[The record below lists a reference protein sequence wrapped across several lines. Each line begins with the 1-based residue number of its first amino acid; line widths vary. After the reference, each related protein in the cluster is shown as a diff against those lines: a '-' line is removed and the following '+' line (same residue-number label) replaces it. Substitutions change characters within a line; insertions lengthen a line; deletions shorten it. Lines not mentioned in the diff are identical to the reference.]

1 MATAFSNWSVNHVN
15 LRRSFGDRLWTP
27 RSSTHMA
34 QRVGGFLH
42 RGGSLDEIVGVEQQ
56 EIPRQIPRR

>member
-1 MATAFSNWSVNHVN
+1 
-15 LRRSFGDRLWTP
+15 
-27 RSSTHMA
+27 MA

-56 EIPRQIPRR
+56 EIPRR

>member
-1 MATAFSNWSVNHVN
+1 
-15 LRRSFGDRLWTP
+15 
-27 RSSTHMA
+27 MA